1 MGIGNW
7 QPIFTR
13 LICLPPFYCSMARKV
28 TAGHQSLRQSE
39 HSTVDYTKTH
49 DIVAVSPE
57 GEHLWVT
64 DSCYERE
71 TVAPEVKLA
80 DEYSGI
86 TDVVIDGQ
94 QVSHFEL
101 VEA

>member
-1 MGIGNW
+1 MY
-7 QPIFTR
+7 P
-13 LICLPPFYCSMARKV
+13 LVVYMARKV

-80 DEYSGI
+80 DEYSGM

-101 VEA
+101 VEV